1 MAIQETPIL
10 ELDRS
15 LKGLPGSL
23 CWGVHYTRL
32 TNLSLEFGQPCLRVI
47 HEPVPNKRVARG
59 SRSVPLR
66 EIRRRLNRRRIV
78 VRGRWNLWIYLANWR
93 IVRSGVCL
101 ASRSSSMRKISPAL
115 LDLQGQ
121 RLVRAVVDPRSG
133 ATQFE
138 FDLDTILEVRRKD
151 RRSTDELWLLYG
163 LDGYQRSVR
172 GDGTF
177 KRKRCRL

>member
-1 MAIQETPIL
+1 
-10 ELDRS
+10 
-15 LKGLPGSL
+15 
-23 CWGVHYTRL
+23 
-32 TNLSLEFGQPCLRVI
+32 
-47 HEPVPNKRVARG
+47 
-59 SRSVPLR
+59 
-66 EIRRRLNRRRIV
+66 
-78 VRGRWNLWIYLANWR
+78 
-93 IVRSGVCL
+93 
-101 ASRSSSMRKISPAL
+101 MRKISPAL

-121 RLVRAVVDPRSG
+121 RFVRAVVDPRSG

-163 LDGYQRSVR
+163 LDGYERSVR